1 MTRFRRPPE
10 LMKLLNEA
18 IHGEKKQAAF
28 VLAGHNGSGKST
40 LWYQRLAAQLQV
52 PLINADRLTASILPA
67 PDPQTSRLPPWAQRL
82 RDDDERWQLLSQ
94 EGVRAFISLV
104 MEQRMPF
111 AFETVFS
118 HWKALPD
125 GTHESK
131 ADIIRT
137 LQQAGYLVVLL
148 FVGLSSVELS
158 VMRVE
163 TRKEQGGHGVPLS
176 KLQQRF
182 PRTQHAVGYAAP
194 LADMTLMF
202 DNSRSLEK
210 AFALVRAQ
218 RGDKVLFDCRDS
230 RYSVEGELRAI
241 SAVWLDKVA
250 GSYPSGQPGVR
261 TLRRPVKSK

>member
-1 MTRFRRPPE
+1 
-10 LMKLLNEA
+10 MKLLNEA
-18 IHGEKKQAAF
+18 IHGERKQAAF

-52 PLINADRLTASILPA
+52 PLINADRLTASILPP

-118 HWKALPD
+118 HWRALPD
-125 GTHESK
+125 GTYESK

-230 RYSVEGELRAI
+230 RCSVEGELRAI
-241 SAVWLDKVA
+241 STVWLDKVA
-250 GSYPSGQPGVR
+250 GSFASGQLGAR

>member
-1 MTRFRRPPE
+1 MT
-10 LMKLLNEA
+10 LLEEA
-18 IHGEKKQAAF
+18 IHGEKKPAAF

-52 PLINADRLTASILPA
+52 PLVNADRLTASILPP

-125 GTHESK
+125 GTYESK

-163 TRKEQGGHGVPLS
+163 TRKEQGGHGVPLA
-176 KLQQRF
+176 KLLQRF
-182 PRTQHAVGYAAP
+182 PRTQRAVGHAAP

-202 DNSRSLEK
+202 DNSGLPEK

-218 RGDKVLFDCRDS
+218 RADKVLFDCRDS
-230 RYSVEGELRAI
+230 RYRAEGELRAA
-241 SAVWLDKVA
+241 SEVWLDKVA
-250 GSYPSGQPGVR
+250 GKFVSDDASARAV
-261 TLRRPVKSK
+261 RRPAKHK